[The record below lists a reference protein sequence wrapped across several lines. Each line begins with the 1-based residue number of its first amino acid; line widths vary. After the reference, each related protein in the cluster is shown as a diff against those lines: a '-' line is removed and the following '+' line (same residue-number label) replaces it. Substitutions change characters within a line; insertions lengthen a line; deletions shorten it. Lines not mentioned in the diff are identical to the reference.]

1 MKLSINFQSSIRHLK
16 ADKTNTLINLTGLIL
31 GLGIVT
37 IVLVFVL
44 NELGYNHAFQNRD
57 RICRVINFNGA
68 DNNMWANTPIVV
80 GETAK
85 EQFAEIEAVVHQYN
99 VSNIEVK
106 KDDEFIEDK
115 NVLCT
120 EAAFLD
126 VFGIK
131 LLQGSASGFDQ
142 SKEKIMLSK
151 STAEKYFGN
160 ENPVG
165 KIIEIRKNGHL
176 TRMEIVAVYHDFP
189 QNSTI
194 KASFIASP
202 EFGMEKLIQNMISTG
217 QAPTIQ
223 EMKESWD
230 WGNGLFFTNYF
241 LLREGASIAQ
251 LENKLHLLGLQHSEK
266 EDKLN
271 LSLQP
276 LNDIY
281 FGSGK
286 YVDNNAGDK
295 GNRSMLYILMSIG
308 ILILTMACINYLNLS
323 SAQAIAQTKT
333 MAVRKVCGASS
344 RSLMLQM
351 MFESAIISLIAL
363 PFALLMAH
371 SSLPFISQL
380 LGKTYSL
387 SLTSQFF
394 TSFAILVAIAIG
406 TGALSGLLVAL
417 KITSFR
423 LVETLKGKYSD
434 ADNRHL
440 IRKGMIVFQ
449 VSIFIV
455 LIAVMLLVQKQ
466 VQYAFT
472 KDIGIE
478 KEGLLRIPLG
488 DHDYNLFKQEITKNP
503 NIMQVSG
510 ALWIPPHQGKMYMS
524 IPKVDN
530 KSEMVKINGL
540 FVDYGFAQ
548 TMGMKLVAGTDFDE
562 SKINSG
568 VLVNESAI
576 KALGLKEAIGE
587 QTAFG
592 QVIGVVKDFNMY
604 SIHEAVNP
612 MLIGLNP
619 KMCREIAVKVKMSN
633 LQETITFL
641 KKTWNE
647 TGGTTA
653 FDFDFTND
661 ILNQIYDSDIRFSK
675 IIGLLTVIA
684 ILISSLGLFGLSL
697 LISKQKTKEIGIR
710 KVTGARVGEIVVFLN
725 RDFVIWVSLAFA
737 ISTPIA
743 WMVSN
748 QWLQNFAYKTALSWW
763 IFALSGLLALGIALL
778 TVSWQSWKAATRNP
792 VEALRYE

>member
-1 MKLSINFQSSIRHLK
+1 MSIISNLQASLRHLK
-16 ADKTNTLINLTGLIL
+16 ADKINTAINLTGLTF

-44 NELGYNHAFQNRD
+44 NELGYNQSFENKD
-57 RICRVINFNGA
+57 RIYRVLNFNKA
-68 DNNMWANTPIVV
+68 DNNIWANTPVV
-80 GETAK
+80 IGQTAK
-85 EQFAEIEAVVHQYN
+85 EQFAEIEANIHQCN
-99 VSNIEVK
+99 ISAIEVK
-106 KDDEFIEDK
+106 KGDEFIEDK

-120 EAAFLD
+120 EAAFLN

-131 LLQGSASGFDQ
+131 LLQGSTLGFDQ

-151 STAEKYFGN
+151 STAEKYFGS

-165 KIIEIRKNGHL
+165 KIIEIRKTGSL
-176 TRMEIVAVYHDFP
+176 TPMEVVAVYNDLP

-194 KASFIASP
+194 EASFIAST
-202 EFGMEKLIQNMISTG
+202 EFGLEKLLQNMVSTG
-217 QAPTIQ
+217 TAPTIQ

-230 WGNGLFFTNYF
+230 SGNGAFFTNYL
-241 LLREGASIAQ
+241 LLREGASVAQ
-251 LENKLHLLGLQHSEK
+251 LETKLNQMAAQHAEK
-266 EDKLN
+266 DSKLN

-286 YVDNNAGDK
+286 IVDNNAGDK

-308 ILILTMACINYLNLS
+308 LLILIMACINYLNLS
-323 SAQAIAQTKT
+323 SAQAITQTKAL
-333 MAVRKVCGASS
+333 AVRKVCGASS
-344 RSLMLQM
+344 KSLILQM
-351 MFESAIISLIAL
+351 MYESAFISLIAL
-363 PFALLMAH
+363 PFALLAAH
-371 SSLPFISQL
+371 FALPFISTL
-380 LGKTYSL
+380 LGKTYNL

-394 TSFAILVAIAIG
+394 TSFAMLVAIAIG
-406 TGALSGLLVAL
+406 TGALSGLLVSL

-423 LVETLKGKYSD
+423 LIETLKGKYSD
-434 ADNRHL
+434 AGNRHF

-455 LIAVMLLVQKQ
+455 LIAVMLVVQKQ
-466 VQYAFT
+466 VHYAFT
-472 KDIGIE
+472 KDLGIE

-488 DHDYNLFKQEITKNP
+488 DHNYKLFKQEIKKNP
-503 NIMQVSG
+503 NVQQVSG

-524 IPKVDN
+524 IPKVSN
-530 KSEMVKINGL
+530 KSETIKINGL
-540 FVDYGFAQ
+540 FVDYGFAH

-562 SKINSG
+562 SKVNAG
-568 VLVNESAI
+568 VLVNESAF
-576 KALGLKEAIGE
+576 KALGLKEGIGE

-592 QVIGVVKDFNMY
+592 PVVGVVKDFNMY
-604 SIHEAVNP
+604 SIHQAVTP

-619 KMCREIAVKVKMSN
+619 QMCREIAVKIKTSN
-633 LQETITFL
+633 LKETIAFL
-641 KKTWNE
+641 EKTWKE

-661 ILNQIYDSDIRFSK
+661 ILNQIYESDIRFSK

-710 KVTGARVGEIVVFLN
+710 KVTGARVGEIITFLN

-737 ISTPIA
+737 ISTPVA
-743 WMVSN
+743 WMVAS
-748 QWLQNFAYKTALSWW
+748 QWLTNFAYQTPLSWW